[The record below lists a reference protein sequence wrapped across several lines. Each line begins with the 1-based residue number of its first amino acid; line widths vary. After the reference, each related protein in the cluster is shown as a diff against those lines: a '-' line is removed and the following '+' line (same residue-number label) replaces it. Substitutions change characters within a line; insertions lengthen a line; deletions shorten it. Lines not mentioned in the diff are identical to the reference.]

1 MVSLEGFENMEN
13 NLDFEINFPSI
24 MKFTMPS
31 MIMMFIM
38 SIYTIVDGVFVAALI
53 GTDAFSAV
61 NIIYPAMS
69 LNIGIGTMFGT
80 GITAIVSRKLGE
92 NREKEA
98 NEDFTFVMICA
109 FLIGIL
115 FSAICLIFIKPIIYM
130 LGANEEIYEYCYE
143 YALPLFL
150 FFGAQIPQIICQD
163 IYVADGKPAMGLVV
177 TIIGGV
183 INAAFDYI
191 FIAVFKLG
199 IAGAAIATGLGCLVP
214 AIFGIIYFALNRN
227 GNVMFV
233 KPKKKWKILLYSSL
247 NGSSEMVNNFS
258 VGITTL
264 LFNVIM
270 MHFAGQNGV
279 AAISILLYLDF
290 ILIALNLGY
299 SLGAAPLFSFNYG
312 KKNDKKIKQLFSLS
326 TKMSIIFGVIIM
338 VSAIVFSPQ
347 LTSVF
352 AKKGT
357 EVYEMAVVGMKI
369 YAISYIFKGFNVFSS
384 AMFTAFEN
392 GKVSAIL
399 SFMRTLVLLSFAI
412 VVMAY
417 IWGVTGIWLSTPLA
431 EGLALLM
438 AVYYIVKNKDK
449 YKYI

>member
-1 MVSLEGFENMEN
+1 MEN

-92 NREKEA
+92 NRKKEA

-214 AIFGIIYFALNRN
+214 AIFGIIYFALNRK

-247 NGSSEMVNNFS
+247 NGSS
-258 VGITTL
+258 
-264 LFNVIM
+264 
-270 MHFAGQNGV
+270 
-279 AAISILLYLDF
+279 
-290 ILIALNLGY
+290 
-299 SLGAAPLFSFNYG
+299 
-312 KKNDKKIKQLFSLS
+312 K
-326 TKMSIIFGVIIM
+326 
-338 VSAIVFSPQ
+338 
-347 LTSVF
+347 
-352 AKKGT
+352 
-357 EVYEMAVVGMKI
+357 
-369 YAISYIFKGFNVFSS
+369 
-384 AMFTAFEN
+384 
-392 GKVSAIL
+392 
-399 SFMRTLVLLSFAI
+399 
-412 VVMAY
+412 
-417 IWGVTGIWLSTPLA
+417 W
-431 EGLALLM
+431 
-438 AVYYIVKNKDK
+438 
-449 YKYI
+449 